1 MSQRMRRGIAA
12 LGVAVLGAMTMPVEA
27 AQAAAFGASWQMNEK
42 TGVAVDSS
50 GNGNNG
56 TLHGGI
62 VRTGSGYHFDGSSGY
77 VSVPNSASLNPGS
90 GNITL
95 TAKFTLDSAPASGK
109 DYDLVRKGL
118 AGTKGGDYKMEV
130 LSSGKALCLF
140 RGTNGVSVTGGSN
153 LGTGTHTVK
162 CVKTSSAVKLIVDG
176 STKASKSAAAGAIS
190 NTSSVFLGA
199 KPGDDWTK
207 GLVDFITIT

>member
-1 MSQRMRRGIAA
+1 MSRKMRRGIAG
-12 LGVAVLGAMTMPVEA
+12 LGVAAALGAMTMPVGA
-27 AQAAAFGASWQMNEK
+27 AQATGFGASWQMNEK
-42 TGVAVDSS
+42 TGVAVDSL
-50 GNGNNG
+50 GENDG

-62 VRTGSGYHFDGSSGY
+62 VRTGSGYHFNGSSGY

-90 GNITL
+90 RNITL

-140 RGTNGVSVTGGSN
+140 RGTNAVSVTGGSN

-176 STKASKSAAAGAIS
+176 STKASKSAVAGPIS
-190 NTSSVFLGA
+190 NSSSVFLGA

>member
-1 MSQRMRRGIAA
+1 MRTGIAGLGVAA
-12 LGVAVLGAMTMPVEA
+12 LGAMAMPVGA

-42 TGVAVDSS
+42 TGAAVDSS

-62 VRTGSGYHFDGSSGY
+62 VRTGSGYHFDGSGY

-162 CVKTSSAVKLIVDG
+162 CAKTSSAVTLIVDG
-176 STKASKSAAAGAIS
+176 STKARKSAAAGSIS

>member
-1 MSQRMRRGIAA
+1 MLCAA
-12 LGVAVLGAMTMPVEA
+12 SVAAIQPA
-27 AQAAAFGASWQMNEK
+27 ASAAGFGAHWALNEK
-42 TGVAVDSS
+42 SGPVTDSS
-50 GNGNNG
+50 GNHNDG
-56 TLHGGI
+56 TVHGG
-62 VRTGSGYHFDGSSGY
+62 VTRTGSKYDFDGTSGY
-77 VSVPNSASLNPGS
+77 ISVPNSASLNPGAAAFQFTVRFS
-90 GNITL
+90 LDGN
-95 TAKFTLDSAPASGK
+95 PPQG
-109 DYDLVRKGL
+109 DYDIVRKGL

-176 STKASKSAAAGAIS
+176 STKASKSAAAGPIS